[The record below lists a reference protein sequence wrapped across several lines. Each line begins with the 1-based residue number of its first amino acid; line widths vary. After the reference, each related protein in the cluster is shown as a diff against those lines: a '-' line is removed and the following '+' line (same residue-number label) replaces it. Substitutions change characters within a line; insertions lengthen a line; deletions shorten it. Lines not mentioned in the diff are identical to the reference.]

1 LRKSQNTQPLAGEYE
16 ELVETESL
24 LNETCIAQEARY
36 PDLKNQTVI
45 AQEHLRF
52 SETYQ
57 NVDFVADIVIAQGEM
72 EDFKDK
78 IAVYKDRLARLRRL
92 EELKREAMLN
102 PSRRHE
108 LEKEMSKVKHD
119 LNETIK
125 SDQAEFDGIKI
136 EYIQITHYVEP
147 CDAVVDSCAV
157 IAGAFHHDVNV
168 EHLIQEERIKLAE
181 QKKSQTQYRN
191 ADTFIA
197 SRNVVKIMKIY
208 RSFFFICFL
217 QFI

>member
-1 LRKSQNTQPLAGEYE
+1 M
-16 ELVETESL
+16 ETESL
-24 LNETCIAQEARY
+24 LNETCLAQDARY

-78 IAVYKDRLARLRRL
+78 IAIYKDRLARLRRL

-108 LEKEMSKVKHD
+108 LEKEMTKMKHD

-125 SDQAEFDGIKI
+125 SDQAQFDGIKI

-168 EHLIQEERIKLAE
+168 EHLIEAERIKLAE
-181 QKKSQTQYRN
+181 QEKNQKQYRN
-191 ADTFIA
+191 VDTF
-197 SRNVVKIMKIY
+197 
-208 RSFFFICFL
+208 FFFVR
-217 QFI
+217 QFNAGI

>member
-1 LRKSQNTQPLAGEYE
+1 M
-16 ELVETESL
+16 ETESL
-24 LNETCIAQEARY
+24 LNETCLAQDARY

-78 IAVYKDRLARLRRL
+78 IAIYKDRLARLRRL

-108 LEKEMSKVKHD
+108 LEKEMTKMKHD

-125 SDQAEFDGIKI
+125 SDQAQFDGIKI

-147 CDAVVDSCAV
+147 CDAVVDSFAV

-168 EHLIQEERIKLAE
+168 EHLIEAERIKLAE
-181 QKKSQTQYRN
+181 QEKNQTQYRN
-191 ADTFIA
+191 VDTF
-197 SRNVVKIMKIY
+197 
-208 RSFFFICFL
+208 FFFVR
-217 QFI
+217 QFNAGI